1 MSLLSE
7 KIAANRELA
16 AQLNELLSHV
26 PLPNGRGSE
35 APSRTARVAETPP
48 RTALANAPT
57 TDPLLPSRDR
67 KGAVP
72 KKPLPL
78 TPQLHDPRYRNLQ
91 EILRRQEAD
100 PSLAKYPPLA
110 MKIAARLKL
119 RKLELSRSVEE
130 GLLRRGA
137 LWRLFREQL
146 RSASAL
152 YDWQRACTSVL
163 LASLRA
169 TPMPPEF
176 DEVTYLLLYPDIAEK
191 VAAGDFRSGYEHWMK
206 FGRDEGRLARFH
218 EMAEHESGVL
228 QPRPGIPADFD
239 EDAYLFLNPDVAGAI
254 EKGLFPSGYNHWNSF
269 GRKEGR
275 GGGPWE
281 AVPDRTQYLALLE
294 SRPYGINLYGF
305 LNTVSGLGSV
315 ARSCVRAIERAEIP
329 LNKIS
334 IPSWAEPVAQRSLPE
349 FSPYRVN
356 LLLQNADMLTR
367 FFNAYGTDLLKGAYN
382 IGYWLWELPSARAD
396 WHHLYRYVD
405 EVWVASEF
413 CRHAFQTITKLPV
426 TRIPLVVDGL
436 EEKAIYPREHF
447 QLPDDVFVFCCIF
460 DVSSYLDRK
469 NPFCLIEAFKREFGN
484 SRDVLLY
491 LKYFNTKHDEDNV
504 RAIEEAIAGAPNIR
518 TYSGLM
524 EENEIVSL
532 QNSIDCLVSPHRSE
546 GFGYNLAE
554 AMYLGKPVIATRYSS
569 NLDFMRDD
577 NSYLIDCKLIPI
589 PLTVGPYVRGHV
601 WADPSVDHL
610 SHLLRTVFEDRAG
623 RERKGRQAAEDIR
636 REYSATAVGLKI
648 ASRLEEIGLPSRD
661 RWPGASSVADLVRGQ
676 AEALQV
682 PLAKGAVAATIFKI
696 HGAAGQPRLF
706 AADTPASIA
715 DEIRNW
721 ASKPVISVITPVYNI
736 EGPYLRRCIESV
748 RAQYYPFWELC
759 LCDDGST
766 SPDTLEVLESY
777 RGIDPRIKIV
787 VHEMNQGIAAASN
800 RAVEISTGDYLA
812 MLDNDDELAPK
823 ALYEVAKAIQA
834 NPEIDF
840 LYTDEDKLD
849 DSGEFVDHFCK
860 PDWSPD
866 HLLSVMY
873 ILHLLVV
880 RKDLFY
886 EVRGF
891 RPEFSGAQ
899 DYDLALRLSMRA
911 QSIHHVPKIL
921 YHWRKIRGS
930 AAELVDAKPEALDA
944 GRRALEDHLDRNG
957 IEGEVEFGQ
966 IEGTFRVR
974 YRIRDYP
981 LASLCIMASNNR
993 ATIEGRGNIDLLE
1006 NFVKSIVAKT
1016 DYPNYEI
1023 VVIDDGNLQP
1033 LSGVPYRLA
1042 SFTEPNVPFNFAKK
1056 ANFAFR
1062 QARGRHIVLLNDDM
1076 EVISE
1081 EWLSAMI
1088 EFTQQPRVGVVG
1100 ARLLF
1105 ADDRLQHVGVV
1116 LGVNRGA
1123 AHAFHSFPAGF
1134 VGYNAYTHVIRNY
1147 SAVTAACMATRIDV
1161 VEATGGFDERLAI
1174 DYNDIDFCLK
1184 AIQQGYDVVYTP
1196 YAELYHFEG
1205 TSIHRKSQ
1213 NPQEVELFQ
1222 QRWASFV
1229 ERDPFYNPNLTQ
1241 IRGDFAIDPRA
1252 SGWPSTGKQFRKR
1265 WKPAS
1270 SRN

>member
-1 MSLLSE
+1 MSLLHE
-7 KIAANRELA
+7 KIVANRELA
-16 AQLNELLSHV
+16 AQLNELLS
-26 PLPNGRGSE
+26 
-35 APSRTARVAETPP
+35 
-48 RTALANAPT
+48 
-57 TDPLLPSRDR
+57 DIPSRDLNKQVSSLGGLVR
-67 KGAVP
+67 EQSEASRLPLAKGAVV
-72 KKPLPL
+72 KKPLPA
-78 TPQLHDPRYRNLQ
+78 TPQLHDLRYRNLQ
-91 EILRRQEAD
+91 EVLARQASD

-119 RKLELSRSVEE
+119 RKLELSRSAEE
-130 GLLRRGA
+130 DLLRRGA

-163 LASLRA
+163 LTSLRA
-169 TPMPPEF
+169 TPIPPEF

-218 EMAEHESGVL
+218 EMSERESGVL

-275 GGGPWE
+275 GGGPWDE
-281 AVPDRTQYLALLE
+281 VPDRTQYLSLLE

-305 LNTVSGLGSV
+305 LDTASGLGSV

-349 FSPYRVN
+349 FAPYRVN

-447 QLPDDVFVFCCIF
+447 QLPDDVFVFCYIF

-524 EENEIVSL
+524 DENEIVSL

-577 NSYLIDCKLIPI
+577 NSYLIDYKLIPI
-589 PLTVGPYVRGHV
+589 PLTVGPYIRGHV
-601 WADPSVDHL
+601 WADPSIDHL
-610 SHLLRTVFEDRAG
+610 SHLMRTVFEDRAG
-623 RERKGRQAAEDIR
+623 RERKAKQAAEDIR
-636 REYSATAVGLKI
+636 KEYSAAAVGHKI
-648 ASRLEEIGLPSRD
+648 ASRLGLLNRD
-661 RWPGASSVADLVRGQ
+661 R
-676 AEALQV
+676 E
-682 PLAKGAVAATIFKI
+682 GAVATNIFKI

-823 ALYEVAKAIQA
+823 ALYEVVKAIQS
-834 NPEIDF
+834 NPEIDS

-873 ILHLLVV
+873 MLHLLVV

-886 EVRGF
+886 EVGGF

-899 DYDLALRLSMRA
+899 DYDLALRLSTRA

-993 ATIEGRGNIDLLE
+993 ATVEGRGNIDLLE

-1105 ADDRLQHVGVV
+1105 PDDRLQHVGVV
-1116 LGVNRGA
+1116 LGVNQGA

-1241 IRGDFAIDPRA
+1241 TRGDFAIDPRA

>member
-1 MSLLSE
+1 MSLLRE
-7 KIAANRELA
+7 KIAANQALA
-16 AQLNELLSHV
+16 EQLDALLGNV
-26 PLPNGRGSE
+26 PLPGGRGSE
-35 APSRTARVAETPP
+35 TPYRTPV
-48 RTALANAPT
+48 ANARGSQT
-57 TDPLLPSRDR
+57 I
-67 KGAVP
+67 P
-72 KKPLPL
+72 KKPLPI
-78 TPQLHDPRYRNLQ
+78 PAQLHDPRYRNLQ
-91 EILRRQEAD
+91 EVLRRQASD
-100 PSLAKYPPLA
+100 PSLAHYPPLV
-110 MKIAARLKL
+110 MKIAARLHL
-119 RKLELSRSVEE
+119 RKLELSRPIEDD
-130 GLLRRGA
+130 LLRKGA
-137 LWRLFREQL
+137 LRRLL
-146 RSASAL
+146 RAHLQQARQPGGPGILRAL
-152 YDWQRACTSVL
+152 YDWQRAFTSVL
-163 LASLRA
+163 VTSLRA
-169 TPMPPEF
+169 TPIPPEF

-191 VAAGDFRSGYEHWMK
+191 VAAGDFRSGYEHWTK

-218 EMAEHESGVL
+218 ENLDEREGGNL

-254 EKGLFPSGYNHWNSF
+254 EKGLFPSGYSHWTSF

-275 GGGPWE
+275 GGGPWDQ
-281 AVPDRTQYLALLE
+281 VPDRTQYLSLLE
-294 SRPYGINLYGF
+294 SRPFGINLYGF

-315 ARSCVRAIERAEIP
+315 ARSCVRAIESAEIP

-349 FSPYRVN
+349 ILPYRAN

-367 FFNAYGTDLLKGAYN
+367 FFNAYGADLPKGAYN

-413 CRHAFQTITKLPV
+413 CRHAFQTSTQLPV

-436 EEKAIYPREHF
+436 EEKAVYPREYF
-447 QLPDDVFVFCCIF
+447 DLPRDVFVFCYIF

-469 NPFCLIEAFKREFGN
+469 NPFCLIEAFTREFGN

-491 LKYFNTKHDEDNV
+491 LKYFNTRHDEENV
-504 RAIEEAIAGAPNIR
+504 RAIEEATAGALNIR

-524 EENEIVSL
+524 DENEIVSL

-569 NLDFMRDD
+569 NLDFMRDH

-589 PLTVGPYVRGHV
+589 PLTVGPYVRGNI
-601 WADPSVDHL
+601 WADPSIDHL
-610 SHLLRTVFEDRAG
+610 SHLMRTVFEDREG
-623 RERKGRQAAEDIR
+623 RERKAKQAAEDIR
-636 REYSATAVGLKI
+636 KEYSAAAVGRKV
-648 ASRLEEIGLPSRD
+648 ASRLAEIGLRD
-661 RWPGASSVADLVRGQ
+661 SKISPA
-676 AEALQV
+676 
-682 PLAKGAVAATIFKI
+682 IFKI

-759 LCDDGST
+759 LCDDAST
-766 SPDTLEVLESY
+766 LAETLEVLESY

-787 VHEMNQGIAAASN
+787 VHERNQGIAAASN

-823 ALYEVAKAIQA
+823 ALYEVAKAIQS

-873 ILHLLVV
+873 LLHLLVV
-880 RKDLFY
+880 RKDVFY
-886 EVRGF
+886 DVGGF

-899 DYDLALRLSMRA
+899 DYDLALRLSTRA

-944 GRRALEDHLDRNG
+944 GRRALEDHLARNA
-957 IEGEVEFGQ
+957 IDGEVDFGQ

-974 YRIRDYP
+974 YRIHEYP
-981 LASLCIMASNNR
+981 LASLCIMAGGNR
-993 ATIEGRGNIDLLE
+993 ATVEGRGNIDLLE

-1023 VVIDDGNLQP
+1023 VVVDDGN
-1033 LSGVPYRLA
+1033 
-1042 SFTEPNVPFNFAKK
+1042 
-1056 ANFAFR
+1056 
-1062 QARGRHIVLLNDDM
+1062 
-1076 EVISE
+1076 
-1081 EWLSAMI
+1081 
-1088 EFTQQPRVGVVG
+1088 
-1100 ARLLF
+1100 
-1105 ADDRLQHVGVV
+1105 
-1116 LGVNRGA
+1116 
-1123 AHAFHSFPAGF
+1123 
-1134 VGYNAYTHVIRNY
+1134 
-1147 SAVTAACMATRIDV
+1147 
-1161 VEATGGFDERLAI
+1161 
-1174 DYNDIDFCLK
+1174 
-1184 AIQQGYDVVYTP
+1184 
-1196 YAELYHFEG
+1196 
-1205 TSIHRKSQ
+1205 
-1213 NPQEVELFQ
+1213 
-1222 QRWASFV
+1222 
-1229 ERDPFYNPNLTQ
+1229 
-1241 IRGDFAIDPRA
+1241 
-1252 SGWPSTGKQFRKR
+1252 
-1265 WKPAS
+1265 
-1270 SRN
+1270 

>member
-1 MSLLSE
+1 
-7 KIAANRELA
+7 
-16 AQLNELLSHV
+16 
-26 PLPNGRGSE
+26 
-35 APSRTARVAETPP
+35 
-48 RTALANAPT
+48 
-57 TDPLLPSRDR
+57 
-67 KGAVP
+67 
-72 KKPLPL
+72 
-78 TPQLHDPRYRNLQ
+78 
-91 EILRRQEAD
+91 
-100 PSLAKYPPLA
+100 

-119 RKLELSRSVEE
+119 HKLQLSRPVEDD
-130 GLLRRGA
+130 LLRKGA
-137 LWRLFREQL
+137 LLRLFRKHLQPGGPGIL
-146 RSASAL
+146 RTL
-152 YDWQRACTSVL
+152 HDWQRALTSVL
-163 LASLRA
+163 LSNLRRA
-169 TPMPPEF
+169 RIPREF
-176 DEVTYLLLYPDIAEK
+176 DEVTYLLLYPDITEK
-191 VAAGDFRSGYEHWMK
+191 VAAGDFRTGYEHWMK

-218 EMAEHESGVL
+218 ENADEREGRRL

-254 EKGLFPSGYNHWNSF
+254 EKGLFPSGYSHWNSF

-275 GGGPWE
+275 GGGPWDE
-281 AVPDRTQYLALLE
+281 VPDRTQYLSLLE

-315 ARSCVRAIERAEIP
+315 ARSCVRAIESAEIP

-334 IPSWAEPVAQRSLPE
+334 IPSWAEPVDQRSLPQ
-349 FSPYRVN
+349 FAPYRAN

-367 FFNAYGTDLLKGAYN
+367 FFNAYGTELLKGAYN

-447 QLPDDVFVFCCIF
+447 QLPRDVFVFCYIF
-460 DVSSYLDRK
+460 DVSSYMDRK
-469 NPFCLIEAFKREFGN
+469 NPFCLIDAFKREFGT

-491 LKYFNTKHDEDNV
+491 LKYFNAKHDEDNV

-518 TYSGLM
+518 TYSGVM
-524 EENEIVSL
+524 DENEIVSL

-610 SHLLRTVFEDRAG
+610 SYLMRTVFEDRAG
-623 RERKGRQAAEDIR
+623 RERKAKQAAEDIR
-636 REYSATAVGLKI
+636 REYSAAAVGRKIAGRLEGIGLRKPLPNGRGSETLISRRETPIPRPATPIARPATPI
-648 ASRLEEIGLPSRD
+648 ASRD
-661 RWPGASSVADLVRGQ
+661 RRQQASSVGGLVRGQ
-676 AEALQV
+676 VEAFQV

-721 ASKPVISVITPVYNI
+721 TAKPVISVITPVYNI
-736 EGPYLRRCIESV
+736 EGPYLRRCIDSV

-766 SPDTLEVLESY
+766 LPETLDVLESY

-787 VHEMNQGIAAASN
+787 VHEKNQGIAAASN
-800 RAVEISTGDYLA
+800 RAVEISTGDYVA

-823 ALYEVAKAIQA
+823 ALYEVAKAIQS
-834 NPEIDF
+834 NPEIDL

-873 ILHLLVV
+873 LLHLLVV

-886 EVRGF
+886 EVGAF

-899 DYDLALRLSMRA
+899 DYDLALRLATRA
-911 QSIHHVPKIL
+911 QSIHHVPRIL

-944 GRRALEDHLDRNG
+944 GRRALEDHLDRND

-974 YRIRDYP
+974 YRIHDYP
-981 LASLCIMASNNR
+981 LASLCIMAGNNR
-993 ATIEGRGNIDLLE
+993 ATVEGRGNIDLLE

-1023 VVIDDGNLQP
+1023 VVIDDGNPQAP
-1033 LSGVPYRLA
+1033 SGVPYRLA

-1105 ADDRLQHVGVV
+1105 PDDRLQHVGVV
-1116 LGVNRGA
+1116 LGVNQGA
-1123 AHAFHSFPAGF
+1123 AHAFHGFPAGF

-1161 VEATGGFDERLAI
+1161 IEATGGFDEQLAI

-1184 AIQQGYDVVYTP
+1184 AIQQGYDIVYTP

-1213 NPQEVELFQ
+1213 DPREVELFQ
-1222 QRWASFV
+1222 KRWSSFV
-1229 ERDPFYNPNLTQ
+1229 ERDPFYNPNLT
-1241 IRGDFAIDPRA
+1241 RTRADFAIDPRV
-1252 SGWPSTGKQFRKR
+1252 SGWP
-1265 WKPAS
+1265 
-1270 SRN
+1270 

>member
-1 MSLLSE
+1 MLALYLLLE
-7 KIAANRELA
+7 KIAANQKLA
-16 AQLNELLSHV
+16 AQLNALL
-26 PLPNGRGSE
+26 
-35 APSRTARVAETPP
+35 PP
-48 RTALANAPT
+48 
-57 TDPLLPSRDR
+57 LPSRDR
-67 KGAVP
+67 QKALILP
-72 KKPLPL
+72 NRIQNRLLNRDRKEALITPAKKPLPMP
-78 TPQLHDPRYRNLQ
+78 PQLHDPRYRNLQ
-91 EILRRQEAD
+91 QVLTRQSAD
-100 PSLAKYPPLA
+100 PALAHYPPLA

-119 RKLELSRSVEE
+119 HKLELSQPIEND
-130 GLLRRGA
+130 LLRKGA
-137 LWRLFREQL
+137 VRRLFLTHL
-146 RSASAL
+146 RQARQPGSVGVL
-152 YDWQRACTSVL
+152 RVLHDWQRAITSVFL
-163 LASLRA
+163 TNLRP
-169 TPMPPEF
+169 TPIPPEF

-191 VAAGDFRSGYEHWMK
+191 VAAGDFRTGYDHWMK

-218 EMAEHESGVL
+218 EISSKRESATL

-239 EDAYLFLNPDVAGAI
+239 EDAYLFLNPDVAAAI
-254 EKGLFPSGYNHWNSF
+254 EKGLFPSAYSHWNSF

-275 GGGPWE
+275 GGGPWDE
-281 AVPDRTQYLALLE
+281 VPDRTQHLALLE

-315 ARSCVRAIERAEIP
+315 ARSCVSAIENVEIP

-349 FSPYRVN
+349 FPTYRVN

-413 CRHAFQTITKLPV
+413 CRHAFQSIAKLPV

-436 EEKAIYPREHF
+436 EEKAIYSREYFDLPR
-447 QLPDDVFVFCCIF
+447 DVFVFCYIF

-491 LKYFNTKHDEDNV
+491 LKYFNVKHDEDNI

-518 TYSGLM
+518 TFSGIM
-524 EENEIVSL
+524 DEEEIASL
-532 QNSIDCLVSPHRSE
+532 RNSIDCLVSPHRSE

-577 NSYLIDCKLIPI
+577 NSYLIDYKLIPI
-589 PLTVGPYVRGHV
+589 PLTVGPYMRGHV

-610 SHLLRTVFEDRAG
+610 SHLMRTVFEDREG
-623 RERKGRQAAEDIR
+623 RERKAKQAAVDIR
-636 REYSATAVGLKI
+636 REYSAAAVGRKI
-648 ASRLEEIGLPSRD
+648 TSRLEEIGLREQTIS
-661 RWPGASSVADLVRGQ
+661 PG
-676 AEALQV
+676 
-682 PLAKGAVAATIFKI
+682 IFKI
-696 HGAAGQPRLF
+696 HGAAGRPRLF
-706 AADTPASIA
+706 AADTPAVIA

-721 ASKPVISVITPVYNI
+721 ASKLVIGVITPVYNI

-777 RGIDPRIKIV
+777 RGIDPRIKIA
-787 VHEMNQGIAAASN
+787 VHEKNQGIAAASN
-800 RAVEISTGDYLA
+800 RAVEISTGDYVA

-823 ALYEVAKAIQA
+823 ALYEVAKAIEI
-834 NPEIDF
+834 NPEIDL

-849 DSGEFVDHFCK
+849 DSGEFVDHYCK

-873 ILHLLVV
+873 LLHLLVV

-886 EVRGF
+886 EVGGF

-899 DYDLALRLSMRA
+899 DYDLALRLSTRA

-944 GRRALEDHLDRNG
+944 GRRALEDHLERNG

-974 YRIRDYP
+974 YRIREHP
-981 LASLCIMASNNR
+981 LASLCILAGNNR
-993 ATIEGRGNIDLLE
+993 ATVEGKGNIDLLE

-1023 VVIDDGNLQP
+1023 VVVDDGNLSDSTRRA
-1033 LSGVPYRLA
+1033 LSGLPYRLE
-1042 SFTEPNVPFNFAKK
+1042 SFTEPDRPLNFPFNFAKK

-1105 ADDRLQHVGVV
+1105 PDGRIQHVGVV
-1116 LGVNRGA
+1116 LGVNRRA
-1123 AHAFHSFPAGF
+1123 AHPFHSFPAGF

-1161 VEATGGFDERLAI
+1161 VEATGGFDEQLAI

-1184 AIQQGYDVVYTP
+1184 AVQQGYDVVFTP

-1205 TSIHRKSQ
+1205 TSIHRKVQ
-1213 NPQEVELFQ
+1213 NPREVELFQ
-1222 QRWASFV
+1222 QRWSSFV
-1229 ERDPFYNPNLTQ
+1229 ERDPFYNPNLT
-1241 IRGDFAIDPRA
+1241 RTRADFAIDPRA
-1252 SGWPSTGKQFRKR
+1252 SGWPSVGKRPAVKPSRDRKG
-1265 WKPAS
+1265 AVIG
-1270 SRN
+1270 

>member
-1 MSLLSE
+1 MYLLLE
-7 KIAANRELA
+7 KITANQNLA
-16 AQLNELLSHV
+16 NQLNALL
-26 PLPNGRGSE
+26 NRDRQE
-35 APSRTARVAETPP
+35 A
-48 RTALANAPT
+48 
-57 TDPLLPSRDR
+57 LLPRLQNRDR
-67 KGAVP
+67 KGASIKP
-72 KKPLPL
+72 AKKPLPM
-78 TPQLHDPRYRNLQ
+78 PPKIHDPRYRNLQ
-91 EILRRQEAD
+91 EILARQSAD
-100 PSLAKYPPLA
+100 SALANYPPLA

-119 RKLELSRSVEE
+119 RKLELSRSVEDD
-130 GLLRRGA
+130 LLRKGA
-137 LWRLFREQL
+137 VHRLFQTHLQEARHPGGSGVL
-146 RSASAL
+146 RVL
-152 YDWQRACTSVL
+152 HDWQRAITSVFL
-163 LASLRA
+163 GSLRA
-169 TPMPPEF
+169 APIPPEF

-191 VAAGDFRSGYEHWMK
+191 VAAGDFRTGYEHWMK

-218 EMAEHESGVL
+218 EISGKRESATL

-254 EKGLFPSGYNHWNSF
+254 EKGLFPSAYSHWTSF

-275 GGGPWE
+275 GGGPWDE
-281 AVPDRTQYLALLE
+281 IPDRTQHLALLE

-305 LNTVSGLGSV
+305 LDTVSGLGSV
-315 ARSCVRAIERAEIP
+315 ARSCVRAIQNAEIP

-349 FSPYRVN
+349 FQPYRAN

-413 CRHAFQTITKLPV
+413 CRHAFQSITKLPV

-436 EEKAIYPREHF
+436 EEKVVYPREYF
-447 QLPDDVFVFCCIF
+447 DLPRDVFVFCYIF

-484 SRDVLLY
+484 SHDVLLY

-504 RAIEEAIAGAPNIR
+504 RAIEEAIGEAPNIR
-518 TYSGLM
+518 TFSGIM
-524 EENEIVSL
+524 DEEEIVSL

-589 PLTVGPYVRGHV
+589 PLTIGPYMRGHV
-601 WADPSVDHL
+601 WADPSIDHL
-610 SHLLRTVFEDRAG
+610 SHLMRTVFEDREG
-623 RERKGRQAAEDIR
+623 RERKAKQAAEDIR
-636 REYSATAVGLKI
+636 REYSAEAVGRKI
-648 ASRLEEIGLPSRD
+648 GSRLEEIGLREQKLS
-661 RWPGASSVADLVRGQ
+661 PG
-676 AEALQV
+676 
-682 PLAKGAVAATIFKI
+682 IFTI
-696 HGAAGQPRLF
+696 HGAAGRPRLF
-706 AADTPASIA
+706 AADTPAVIA

-721 ASKPVISVITPVYNI
+721 ATKPVISVITPVYNI
-736 EGPYLRRCIESV
+736 DGPYLRRCIESV

-787 VHEMNQGIAAASN
+787 VHERNQGIAAASN
-800 RAVEISTGDYLA
+800 RAVEISTGDYAA

-823 ALYEVAKAIQA
+823 ALYEVAKAIEL
-834 NPEIDF
+834 NPEIDL

-849 DSGEFVDHFCK
+849 DSGEFVDHYCK

-873 ILHLLVV
+873 LLHLLVV

-886 EVRGF
+886 EVGGF

-899 DYDLALRLSMRA
+899 DYDLALRVSTRA

-944 GRRALEDHLDRNG
+944 GRRALEDHLARNG

-974 YRIRDYP
+974 YRIREYP
-981 LASLCIMASNNR
+981 LASLCILASNNR
-993 ATIEGRGNIDLLE
+993 ATVEGKGDIDLLE

-1023 VVIDDGNLQP
+1023 VVVDDGNLSDSTRQA
-1033 LSGVPYRLA
+1033 LSGLPYRVE
-1042 SFTEPNVPFNFAKK
+1042 SFTEPNNPFNFAKK

-1062 QARGRHIVLLNDDM
+1062 QARGRHIVLLNDDL

-1105 ADDRLQHVGVV
+1105 PDDRIQHVGVV
-1116 LGVNRGA
+1116 LGVNQGA

-1161 VEATGGFDERLAI
+1161 VEATGGFDEQLAI

-1184 AIQQGYDVVYTP
+1184 AIQQGYDVVFTP

-1205 TSIHRKSQ
+1205 TSIRRKVQ
-1213 NPQEVELFQ
+1213 NPREVELFQ
-1222 QRWASFV
+1222 QRWSSFV
-1229 ERDPFYNPNLTQ
+1229 ERDPFYNPNLT
-1241 IRGDFAIDPRA
+1241 RTRADFAIDPRA
-1252 SGWPSTGKQFRKR
+1252 SGWPSTGKLPAVKPSRDRKGAVIR
-1265 WKPAS
+1265 
-1270 SRN
+1270 

>member
-1 MSLLSE
+1 MSLLRE
-7 KIAANRELA
+7 KIAANQELA
-16 AQLNELLSHV
+16 AQLNALLSNV
-26 PLPNGRGSE
+26 PLPDGRGSE
-35 APSRTARVAETPP
+35 PPSHLR
-48 RTALANAPT
+48 LANAR
-57 TDPLLPSRDR
+57 DSQARLSSRDR
-67 KGAVP
+67 KGAVL

-78 TPQLHDPRYRNLQ
+78 TAQLHDPRYRNLQ
-91 EILRRQEAD
+91 EVLRRQASD
-100 PSLAKYPPLA
+100 PALAHYPPLA
-110 MKIAARLKL
+110 MKIAARLKT
-119 RKLELSRSVEE
+119 RKLELTSAAEDD
-130 GLLRRGA
+130 LLRKGA
-137 LWRLFREQL
+137 LWRLFRAHLQSGPGLL
-146 RSASAL
+146 RVL
-152 YDWQRACTSVL
+152 HDWQRALTSL
-163 LASLRA
+163 LLTSLRA
-169 TPMPPEF
+169 PVIPPEF
-176 DEVTYLLLYPDIAEK
+176 DEVTYLLLYPDITEK
-191 VAAGDFRSGYEHWMK
+191 VAAGDFRTGYEHWIK
-206 FGRDEGRLARFH
+206 FGRDESRLARFH
-218 EMAEHESGVL
+218 EMAERDSGIL

-254 EKGLFPSGYNHWNSF
+254 EKGLFPSGYSHWTSF

-275 GGGPWE
+275 GGGPWDE
-281 AVPDRTQYLALLE
+281 VPDRAQYLSLLE

-305 LNTVSGLGSV
+305 LDTVSGLGSV
-315 ARSCVRAIERAEIP
+315 ARSCVRAIESAEIP

-334 IPSWAEPVAQRSLPE
+334 IPSWAEPVTQRSLPE
-349 FSPYRVN
+349 FAPYRAN

-413 CRHAFQTITKLPV
+413 CRHAFQSITKLPV

-447 QLPDDVFVFCCIF
+447 DLPRDAFVFCYIF

-524 EENEIVSL
+524 DENEIVSL

-577 NSYLIDCKLIPI
+577 NSYLIDCKLFPI
-589 PLTVGPYVRGHV
+589 PLTVGPYMRGHV

-610 SHLLRTVFEDRAG
+610 SHLMRTVFEDGEG
-623 RERKGRQAAEDIR
+623 RERKAKRAAEDIR
-636 REYSATAVGLKI
+636 KEYNAAAVGRKI
-648 ASRLEEIGLPSRD
+648 SARLGLLSRD
-661 RWPGASSVADLVRGQ
+661 RQ
-676 AEALQV
+676 
-682 PLAKGAVAATIFKI
+682 GAVSQTIFKT
-696 HGAAGQPRLF
+696 HSAAGAPRLF
-706 AADTPASIA
+706 PPDTPAVIA
-715 DEIRNW
+715 NEIRNW

-777 RGIDPRIKIV
+777 RGIDPRIKVV
-787 VHEMNQGIAAASN
+787 VHEKNQGIATSSN
-800 RAVEISTGDYLA
+800 RAVEISTGDYVA

-823 ALYEVAKAIQA
+823 ALYEVAKAIQV

-873 ILHLLVV
+873 LLHLLVV

-886 EVRGF
+886 EVGGF

-899 DYDLALRLSMRA
+899 DYDLALRLSTRA
-911 QSIHHVPKIL
+911 QFIHHVPKIL

-944 GRRALEDHLDRNG
+944 GRRALEDHLARNG
-957 IEGEVEFGQ
+957 VDGEVEFGQ

-974 YRIRDYP
+974 YRIHEYP

-993 ATIEGRGNIDLLE
+993 ATVEGRGNIDLLG

-1023 VVIDDGNLQP
+1023 VVVDDGNLSDSTRQA
-1033 LSGVPYRLA
+1033 LSGVPYRLE
-1042 SFTEPNVPFNFAKK
+1042 SFTEPNTPFNFAKK

-1116 LGVNRGA
+1116 LGVNQGA
-1123 AHAFHSFPAGF
+1123 AHAFHGFPAGF

-1147 SAVTAACMATRIDV
+1147 SAITAACMATRIDV
-1161 VEATGGFDERLAI
+1161 IEATGGFDEQLAI

-1184 AIQQGYDVVYTP
+1184 AIRQGYDVVYTP

-1205 TSIHRKSQ
+1205 TSIHRKTQ
-1213 NPQEVELFQ
+1213 NPREVELFQ

-1229 ERDPFYNPNLTQ
+1229 ERDPFYNPNLT
-1241 IRGDFAIDPRA
+1241 RTRPDFAIDPRA
-1252 SGWPSTGKQFRKR
+1252 SGWPSTGKRVHAACHK
-1265 WKPAS
+1265 
-1270 SRN
+1270 